1 MKIRFCF
8 LLFLGFVFHTG
19 HSFAQADSVSTKQ
32 LLQMIEQLQKNQTAL
47 EELQKKH
54 SQTLDNVAKTEAESA
69 AIREARQKDE
79 ARMKA
84 LRDSLQYSNTRINQ
98 LVSRIDEYREE
109 IEKQESVIKDV
120 TKRVELSDEA
130 RYLTVKNNVENMM
143 EVFELL
149 NDKLNTLDA
158 ISQVDSYRTTLSALN
173 NPADESMGFSYNK
186 KVIQLLEDKIP
197 VKKNKGR
204 FLQIAESIIQNPAVN
219 ALVKGTPV
227 VNIGATLM
235 GFVSNMAVNNRDVEP
250 DNIFQFKQ
258 ELDKYTG
265 YYVQLN
271 EANQT
276 LQLNMHDFQVQTKQL
291 HSKLEE
297 FVVKT
302 VKAGKFDIKDR
313 EDTDYETEGQ
323 YLSYIFRNY
332 NQDYMERYLRDLER
346 RYEKRRKID
355 HAELM
360 ENNPNLAEMT
370 RYVGEVRYLF
380 KQFDYLYTKYIAI
393 LEKNNSDMV
402 SILEQAKINGLSDD
416 NTKIDRKIAELK
428 EKKKEAIRSIRT
440 AMNIEKLKLAIDQL
454 DAYASGNGF

>member
-8 LLFLGFVFHTG
+8 LLLLVFIFHAG
-19 HSFAQADSVSTKQ
+19 QAMAQADSLSTKQ
-32 LLQMIEQLQKNQTAL
+32 LLRMIEQLQKNQAAL

-54 SQTLDNVAKTEAESA
+54 SQTLENVVQTEAETA

-79 ARMKA
+79 ARMRA

-98 LVSRIDEYREE
+98 LVSKIDDYREE
-109 IEKQESVIKDV
+109 ITKQESIIKDV

-130 RYLTVKNNVENMM
+130 RYLTIKNNVESMV

-186 KVIQLLEDKIP
+186 KVIQLLEEKIP
-197 VKKNKGR
+197 IRKNKGR
-204 FLQIAESIIQNPAVN
+204 FLQIAESIIQNPTVN

-235 GFVSNMAVNNRDVEP
+235 GFVSNMAINNRDVEP

-258 ELDKYTG
+258 ELNKYTG

-276 LQLNMHDFQVQTKQL
+276 LQLNMHDFQVQTRQL

-302 VKAGKFDIKDR
+302 VKAGKFDLKDR

-323 YLSYIFRNY
+323 YLSYVFRNY
-332 NQDYMERYLRDLER
+332 NESYMERYLRDLER

-360 ENNPNLAEMT
+360 ANNPNIAEMT

-393 LEKNNSDMV
+393 LEKNNSDML

-416 NTKIDRKIAELK
+416 NAKIDRKIAELK

-454 DAYASGNGF
+454 DAYTGGGF